1 MSYEISFYRKGLIH
15 IKTTIYKQGDIVY
28 VSNTSNKQND
38 DLMHKGRPAVIISRN
53 SLCATSKVVTV
64 VYLTRQQK
72 NDMAS
77 HIRLYSVLE
86 EGVVSTALCEEPTTL
101 SKKEIEQ
108 VMGHLNKRN
117 MCKLTFGL
125 LWANVPEFIF
135 NAIGSF
141 VNALKYTV

>member
-1 MSYEISFYRKGLIH
+1 
-15 IKTTIYKQGDIVY
+15 
-28 VSNTSNKQND
+28 
-38 DLMHKGRPAVIISRN
+38 
-53 SLCATSKVVTV
+53 
-64 VYLTRQQK
+64 
-72 NDMAS
+72 MAS
-77 HIRLYSVLE
+77 HIKLYSVLE

-108 VMGHLNKRN
+108 VMGHLTKRN

-135 NAIGSF
+135 NAVGSF